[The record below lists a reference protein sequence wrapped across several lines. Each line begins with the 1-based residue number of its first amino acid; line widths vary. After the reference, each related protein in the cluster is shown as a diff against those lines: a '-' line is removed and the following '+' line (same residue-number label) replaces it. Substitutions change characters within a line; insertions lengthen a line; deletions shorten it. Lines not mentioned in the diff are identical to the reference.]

1 VLKSLDDHVNVGLE
15 AISEPPASRT
25 LAAIIAVSPGAANT
39 SESGKS
45 LIEAAACWIEVAAA
59 ADADPA
65 VAVMEV
71 VPLLTAVIRPSADTL
86 AMVSSS

>member
-1 VLKSLDDHVNVGLE
+1 M
-15 AISEPPASRT
+15 
-25 LAAIIAVSPGAANT
+25 LAAIVAVSPGAANT

-45 LIEAAACWIEVAAA
+45 VIEAAACWIEVAAA

-86 AMVSSS
+86 AMVSSAEIHMKLATDIFSPLASFA